1 MPFITSLGRRACNV
15 CRKVTPKGGTVYQG
29 EHTGMVWC
37 ESCASTTLGR
47 THDPRL
53 TETTNTT
60 GRVTLPAS
68 WGRFKPAAVP
78 VYGERED

>member
-1 MPFITSLGRRACNV
+1 MPFITSLGRRPCNV

-37 ESCASTTLGR
+37 CECAASTLHKTP
-47 THDPRL
+47 DA
-53 TETTNTT
+53 TETATS
-60 GRVTLPAS
+60 RVLPSS

-78 VYGERED
+78 VYGEKE

>member
-1 MPFITSLGRRACNV
+1 MTFIASLGRRACNS

-37 ESCASTTLGR
+37 EGCAASTLHKTP
-47 THDPRL
+47 DA
-53 TETTNTT
+53 TEIAPS
-60 GRVTLPAS
+60 RVLPSS

-78 VYGERED
+78 VYGGEKE